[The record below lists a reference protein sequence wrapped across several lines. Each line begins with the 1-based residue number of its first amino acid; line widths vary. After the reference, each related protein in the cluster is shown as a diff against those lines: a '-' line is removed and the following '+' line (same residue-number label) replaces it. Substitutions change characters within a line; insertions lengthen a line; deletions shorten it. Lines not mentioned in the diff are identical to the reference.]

1 MQVQPLRLQIEFE
14 IHAFIMSKWPHAFY
28 SIVPHLQMLD
38 ENFGTE
44 EKTDVKWLYGCD
56 SVLSNILLLLLG
68 DFSFD
73 EDLNIEIWMQLLI
86 MLCYVVGWVFKIPY

>member
-1 MQVQPLRLQIEFE
+1 
-14 IHAFIMSKWPHAFY
+14 
-28 SIVPHLQMLD
+28 MLD

-44 EKTDVKWLYGCD
+44 QKTDVKWLYGCD

-73 EDLNIEIWMQLLI
+73 EDLNIEI
-86 MLCYVVGWVFKIPY
+86 

>member
-38 ENFGTE
+38 ENFATE
-44 EKTDVKWLYGCD
+44 EKTLMWNGCMA
-56 SVLSNILLLLLG
+56 VTQ
-68 DFSFD
+68 F
-73 EDLNIEIWMQLLI
+73 
-86 MLCYVVGWVFKIPY
+86 